1 MTIDAAQ
8 TKAAVEDREFAQP
21 RPVRRAS
28 RSRSSRFEAA
38 LAYAVLTVGAL
49 IILGPFVITILTSL
63 RTSEDLALNPGLWP
77 TRWTFDSY
85 ITAFT
90 DIPLGRMILNG
101 LFISTVATAGGLF
114 ASVLGAFA
122 LAKLRFRGQRTFF
135 GLVLFTLL
143 IPGTVTLIPL
153 YIIIR
158 SLGLIDSP
166 WALILPLWTG
176 SAFAVFFLRQHLMT
190 MPSELYEAA
199 VLDGCSTP
207 GVVFRIFLPLL
218 RGPLSILAILNFLA
232 SWNDLLGPLVYLSS
246 PDQMTPTV
254 GLTYFQGQYTSDL
267 PVILAGALVIVVPTT
282 IIFLLFSRQVREGLI
297 ITGLK

>member
-1 MTIDAAQ
+1 MTIDVVQ
-8 TKAAVEDREFAQP
+8 TESDTSP
-21 RPVRRAS
+21 RDSAPPPVRS
-28 RSRSSRFEAA
+28 RSRSRGRRVEAA
-38 LAYAVLTVGAL
+38 LAYFVLTIGAL
-49 IILGPFVITILTSL
+49 LILGPFVVTILTSF
-63 RTSEDLALNPGLWP
+63 RTSADMAVNPGLWP
-77 TRWTFDSY
+77 AEWTLDSY
-85 ITAFT
+85 VTAFT
-90 DIPLGRMILNG
+90 EVPLARMILNG
-101 LFISTVATAGGLF
+101 LFISTVATAGGLL
-114 ASVLGAFA
+114 ASLLGAFA
-122 LAKLRFRGQRTFF
+122 LAKLKFRGQRTYF

-190 MPSELYEAA
+190 MPVELYEAA
-199 VLDGCSTP
+199 ILDGCSTP

-254 GLTYFQGQYTSDL
+254 GLTYFQGQYTSNL
-267 PVILAGALVIVVPTT
+267 PVILAGALVIVIPTT
-282 IIFLLFSRQVREGLI
+282 IIFLLFSRQVREGLAI
-297 ITGLK
+297 SGLK